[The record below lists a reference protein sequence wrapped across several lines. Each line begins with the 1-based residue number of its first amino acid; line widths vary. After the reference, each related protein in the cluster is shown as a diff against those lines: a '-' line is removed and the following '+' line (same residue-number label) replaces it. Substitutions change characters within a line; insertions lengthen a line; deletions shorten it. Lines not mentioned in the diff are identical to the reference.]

1 MYDIIIIGGGIS
13 GLYTYMR
20 LIQNNPNLKITL
32 MEKSN
37 RLGGRI
43 YQYEE
48 ELLSEIYSFPAGA
61 ARFNTNHTQVIKLM
75 KEFKLLNTQK
85 EKGSISPITFIDVK
99 NNYAKKFSG
108 KNGFIYINK
117 ILQKASKES
126 KEKLQ
131 QYTFCEFASQ
141 VIPHDEVEFMLVSS
155 GYSGQLKHM
164 NMYDAITLFTKGIR
178 VDVPFYGGKFHL
190 LINEITKYLKN
201 NNANIRVRCNVNN
214 VIYNENNS
222 SYQIIH
228 NTSHKSYTKKIIFCL
243 PQPALLKIKF
253 LKNIHCLLQN
263 SITCKPLCRVYAI
276 FKKEDIWFHD
286 LKQKIV
292 TNNKL
297 RYIIPINA
305 SKGIIMI
312 SYTDDLYTD
321 YWTNIKYSQRLLK
334 TSIVKLVNET
344 FNIKIN
350 EPHKVIVCDWSCG
363 VAYWNKNIDSNQVS
377 KFLCNPLPNIY
388 ICGENYSLQQSW
400 VEGALET
407 SNNCIKKVLQN

>member
-43 YQYEE
+43 HQYEE

-117 ILQKASKES
+117 VLKKASKES

-178 VDVPFYGGKFHL
+178 IDVPFYGGKFHL
-190 LINEITKYLKN
+190 LINEMTKYLKN
-201 NNANIRVRCNVNN
+201 NNANIRVRCNVND
-214 VIYNENNS
+214 VVYNENTS
-222 SYQIIH
+222 SYQIIY
-228 NTSHKSYTKKIIFCL
+228 NSTHKSYTKKIIFCL